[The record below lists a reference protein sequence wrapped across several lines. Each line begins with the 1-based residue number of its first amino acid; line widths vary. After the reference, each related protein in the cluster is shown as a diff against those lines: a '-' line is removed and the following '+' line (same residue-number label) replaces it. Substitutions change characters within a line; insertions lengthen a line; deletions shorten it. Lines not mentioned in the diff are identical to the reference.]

1 MIELEGGRRVLYQWE
16 LNKRVI
22 IDGFLAGT
30 KVEFSTKYDC
40 KDSAIPVL
48 AYEVDGHVYADVPNV
63 LLQKDGYIHVYVNPS
78 AADAEHMPQERD
90 IKVVRRD
97 KPADYEYTET
107 PTVSLESKLDKY
119 WGTENKGK
127 ALVIGEDG
135 YITAGEP
142 TSSGGGNVSAE
153 DDGQGNVTINIPG
166 LTVTDDGSGNVVI
179 G

>member
-22 IDGFLAGT
+22 LDGFPAGT
-30 KVEFSTKYDC
+30 KVEFSAKYDC
-40 KDSAIPVL
+40 KDSAIPVHSY
-48 AYEVDGHVYADVPNV
+48 AVGNHVYADVPNI
-63 LLQKDGYIHVYVNPS
+63 LLQKYGYIHVYVSPS
-78 AADAEHMPQERD
+78 AADVDHTPQERD

-97 KPADYEYTET
+97 KPEDYEYTET
-107 PTVSLESKLDKY
+107 PTASPENKLDRY
-119 WGTENKGK
+119 WGAENKGK
-127 ALVIGEDG
+127 ALIIGEDG

-142 TSSGGGNVSAE
+142 TSSGGDVTAE